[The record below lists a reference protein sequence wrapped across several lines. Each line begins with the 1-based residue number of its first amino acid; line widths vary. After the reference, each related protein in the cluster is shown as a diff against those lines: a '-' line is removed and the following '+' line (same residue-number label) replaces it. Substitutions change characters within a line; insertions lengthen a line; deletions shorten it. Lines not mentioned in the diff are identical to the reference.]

1 MMNLPIKV
9 AILAN
14 DRQDLF
20 PPHCEEPVELLWADS
35 LDKFLYQSADLFIDL
50 DFDGSEI
57 RKEQLKS
64 LQPATIMVNSVS
76 WTCKQLPA
84 GFVRLNAWPGFT
96 HPEILELAFEKDE
109 LPEPVN
115 HFATACGKTC
125 LKVPDTIGM
134 IRPRILAMIINEAW
148 MALEEKISTR
158 KEIDIAMKMGTNY
171 PLGPFEWTDLIGEKQ
186 ILTLLKQ
193 LEKQNPSY
201 KPSSLLER
209 YTNEP

>member
-20 PPHCEEPVELLWADS
+20 PPHCEEPVVMLWADS
-35 LDKFLYQSADLFIDL
+35 LDKFLDQTADLFIDL

-57 RKEQLKS
+57 RKKQLKT
-64 LQPATIMVNSVS
+64 LQPSIIMVNSVS
-76 WTCKQLPA
+76 WTCKDLPT

-96 HPEILELAFEKDE
+96 HPEILELAFEMDE
-109 LPEPVN
+109 LPEPIN
-115 HFATACGKTC
+115 LFAAACGKTC

-134 IRPRILAMIINEAW
+134 IRPRMLAMILNEAW
-148 MALEEKISTR
+148 MALEEKISSR
-158 KEIDIAMKMGTNY
+158 KDIDTAMKMGTNY
-171 PLGPFEWTDLIGEKQ
+171 PLGPFEWTDLIGKKQ
-186 ILTLLKQ
+186 VLTLLQQ

-209 YTNEP
+209 YINEP